1 MTPGLC
7 VQGTPLSTPPLCPA
21 HSGEATNRGA
31 AGACGTQ
38 PGSPHSSEP
47 QFPSLQGGGA
57 VTPRG
62 VSEAS
67 SGRGAPGS
75 YTLKSS
81 SLPLSPVPAQG
92 FLASP
97 FLCALLQPRER
108 PSLLRESLSSTHA
121 SRSQP
126 PCHSPSS
133 QEKPEPS
140 TQRRLWGR
148 KKSLGEAAETHRARR
163 AQTKGSGAAPR
174 PLLWLEGTASTVGD
188 LPHPSR
194 VAFPRPMS
202 AHQPHKQPNQGTW
215 ARG

>member
-1 MTPGLC
+1 MFLGPKPPAQRGTGVPSVISRGPMTPGLC

-140 TQRRLWGR
+140 TQYRLWGR
-148 KKSLGEAAETHRARR
+148 KKSLGEAARDPQSA
-163 AQTKGSGAAPR
+163 KGSNQRVPGR
-174 PLLWLEGTASTVGD
+174 P
-188 LPHPSR
+188 PPSS
-194 VAFPRPMS
+194 VAGRDRF
-202 AHQPHKQPNQGTW
+202 HCW
-215 ARG
+215 

>member
-1 MTPGLC
+1 MFRA
-7 VQGTPLSTPPLCPA
+7 PLSLLHPSALRILGRQLIGGLLGRAGRNRAHHTHLSLSFLLCK
-21 HSGEATNRGA
+21 
-31 AGACGTQ
+31 
-38 PGSPHSSEP
+38 
-47 QFPSLQGGGA
+47 GGGA

-140 TQRRLWGR
+140 TQCRLWGR

-163 AQTKGSGAAPR
+163 AQTKGSRAAPR